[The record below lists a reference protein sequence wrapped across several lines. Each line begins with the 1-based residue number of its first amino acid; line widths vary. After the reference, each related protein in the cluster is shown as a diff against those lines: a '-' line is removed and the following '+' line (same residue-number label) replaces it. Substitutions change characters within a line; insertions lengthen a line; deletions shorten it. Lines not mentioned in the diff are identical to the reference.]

1 LRAACSSTAIKRPK
15 GEVVVRVTQLSAFSV
30 RIPLKRPIRHAS
42 HSRCDTNN
50 LIVRA
55 TLEDGTQGFGEGVP
69 RDYVTG
75 ETIESAIGVLQ
86 ETPLGEQLGPCASF
100 ADAVHLAER
109 LSLEVPGDERQCQ
122 ANAARCAL
130 ELAVLD
136 AYGKHFQKPLSDAT
150 RILAPALSEPRDWV
164 RYSGVIASANGPKA
178 HLAAWR
184 IRLWR
189 FPDLKVKI
197 GMAGHDDLWR
207 LRTIRKIVGRK
218 KDIRVDANEA
228 WPVGEVAKRLEELEP
243 LEIRAVEQPVPHES
257 VAALA
262 EARRS
267 SKIAIVLDESLCSLV
282 DAGRAVQFGTCD
294 VFNIRLSKCGGF
306 IPSLRIAEFAR
317 KKGLGYQLGCQVGE
331 TAILSAA
338 GRHFAASVA
347 GLRYVEGSYDW
358 YLVREPLAE
367 KDITFH
373 WGGWAPALKGP
384 GLDIEIDS
392 EALTRVTIRQERLLG

>member
-1 LRAACSSTAIKRPK
+1 LVQDRHKTQ
-15 GEVVVRVTQLSAFSV
+15 GESVVRVVQLSAFSV

-42 HSRCDTNN
+42 HSRDDTDN

-69 RDYVTG
+69 REYVTG
-75 ETIESAIGVLQ
+75 ETIDSAIGVLQ
-86 ETPLGEQLGPCASF
+86 GTRLADQLGTCTSF
-100 ADAVHLAER
+100 ADAIHMAAR
-109 LSLEVPGDERQCQ
+109 LHFEVPGDERHCQ

-136 AYGKHFQKPLSDAT
+136 AYGKHFHKPISEAT
-150 RILAPALSEPRDWV
+150 RILAPALYEPRPWV

-197 GMAGHDDLWR
+197 GMSGHDDLWR

-218 KDIRVDANEA
+218 KDMRVDANEA
-228 WPVGEVAKRLEELEP
+228 WPAGEVAKRLRELEP
-243 LEIRAVEQPVPHES
+243 LEIRSVEQPVPHEA
-257 VAALA
+257 VATLT

-267 SKIAIVLDESLCSLV
+267 SKIAIILDESLCSLV
-282 DAGRAVQFGTCD
+282 DAQRAAESRTCD
-294 VFNIRLSKCGGF
+294 LFNIRLSKCGGF
-306 IPSLRIAEFAR
+306 IPSLRIAGFAR
-317 KKGLGYQLGCQVGE
+317 SENLGYQLGCQVGE

-338 GRHFAASVA
+338 GRHFAASVG
-347 GLRYVEGSYDW
+347 GLRYVEGSYDR
-358 YLVREPLAE
+358 YLVRERLAH
-367 KDITFH
+367 KDITFR
-373 WGGWAPALKGP
+373 WGGWAPALLGP
-384 GLDIEIDS
+384 GLDIEVDS
-392 EALTRVTIRQERLLG
+392 RALSRVTLREERLLG

>member
-1 LRAACSSTAIKRPK
+1 LAQDRHKTK
-15 GEVVVRVTQLSAFSV
+15 GESVVRVIQLSAFSV

-42 HSRCDTNN
+42 HSREDTEN

-75 ETIESAIGVLQ
+75 ETIDSAIGVLQ
-86 ETPLGEQLGPCASF
+86 GTRLVDQLVTCTGF
-100 ADAVHLAER
+100 ADAVRMAER
-109 LSLEVPGDERQCQ
+109 LCLEVPGDERQCQ

-130 ELAVLD
+130 ELALLD
-136 AYGKHFQKPLSDAT
+136 AYGKHFQTPLSETT
-150 RILAPALSEPRDWV
+150 RILAPALYEPRAWV

-228 WPVGEVAKRLEELEP
+228 WPPGEVAKRLGELEP
-243 LEIRAVEQPVPHES
+243 LEIRAVEQPVPHEA
-257 VAALA
+257 VATLAL
-262 EARRS
+262 ARRS

-282 DAGRAVQFGTCD
+282 DARRAAQSATCD

-317 KKGLGYQLGCQVGE
+317 NENLGYQLGCQVGE

-338 GRHFAASVA
+338 GRHFAASVS
-347 GLRYVEGSYDW
+347 GLLYVEGSYDR

-367 KDITFH
+367 KDITFR
-373 WGGWAPALKGP
+373 WGGWAPALDGP
-384 GLDIEIDS
+384 GLNIQIDS
-392 EALTRVTIRQERLLG
+392 RALSRVTIREERLLG

>member
-1 LRAACSSTAIKRPK
+1 
-15 GEVVVRVTQLSAFSV
+15 VRVVQLSAFSV

-42 HSRCDTNN
+42 HSRNQTDN

-55 TLEDGTQGFGEGVP
+55 TLEDGTDGFGEGVP

-75 ETIESAIGVLQ
+75 ETIDTAIGVLKK
-86 ETPLGEQLGPCASF
+86 TSLGDQLGACISF
-100 ADAVHLAER
+100 ADAVRMAER
-109 LSLEVPGDERQCQ
+109 LRLDVPGDERQCQ

-130 ELAVLD
+130 ELALLD
-136 AYGKHFQKPLSDAT
+136 AYGKHFGKPVSETT
-150 RILAPALSEPRDWV
+150 RILAPALYEPREWV

-218 KDIRVDANEA
+218 KDMRVDANEA
-228 WPVGEVAKRLEELEP
+228 WLPEDVARRLAELES
-243 LEIRAVEQPVPHES
+243 LEIRAVEQPVPHEA
-257 VAALA
+257 VATLS
-262 EARRS
+262 EAKRS

-282 DAGRAVQFGTCD
+282 DARRAAQSGTCD

-317 KKGLGYQLGCQVGE
+317 KEKLGYQLGCQVGE

-338 GRHFAASVA
+338 GRHFAASVG
-347 GLRYVEGSYDW
+347 GLRYVEGSYDR
-358 YLVREPLAE
+358 YLVREPLAR
-367 KDITFH
+367 KDITFR
-373 WGGWAPALKGP
+373 WGGWAPAFNGP
-384 GLDIEIDS
+384 GLNIEIDS
-392 EALTRVTIRQERLLG
+392 RALARVTSREERLLG